1 MKGRKASVYIT
12 YNGKTIKT
20 ALDNFQNSF
29 SYTDPDGGDSDSIK
43 INLADP
49 ENQWIAA
56 WIPSAGD
63 EIKAEIRT
71 ENWNGEGDE
80 GKLDCGVFIIDS
92 MSYSRGSSGSSFSI
106 GAVSSPAGDAFKE
119 TERSQ
124 TWEKATLKKIA
135 QTIADRYKLKLYFDC
150 EDITIKSKEQSK
162 ATDSSFLK
170 NLCDDYGRKLKVYKN
185 QIVIFDREKYK
196 KKEVKI
202 TIKKEELNSVRW
214 NSNLVGTYTGGEI
227 TYTNGKSGKDIK
239 YKTGTGPRIYKSNEK
254 ADSLAEAKLKLE
266 NAIAEQNHS
275 AVTLD
280 ITVPGRTDITAAM
293 VINVVGIGK
302 ASGKYYIDE
311 KTDNVSN
318 SGYTTNLKLSK
329 VSDSDATVLDA
340 IDRLAKL
347 KISVSPEYW
356 IANYKNVKYLD
367 DLLVNM
373 AVRIRINNNSNI
385 YTTADEAI
393 DKLANEGVINTA
405 AYWKA
410 NKEALPWLP
419 LLLINAANAF

>member
-1 MKGRKASVYIT
+1 MKGRKANVYIT

-106 GAVSSPAGDAFKE
+106 GAISSPAGDAFKE

-135 QTIADRYKLKLYFDC
+135 QTIAERYKLKLYFDG

-162 ATDSSFLK
+162 SNRLIIFK
-170 NLCDDYGRKLKVYKN
+170 KL
-185 QIVIFDREKYK
+185 
-196 KKEVKI
+196 
-202 TIKKEELNSVRW
+202 
-214 NSNLVGTYTGGEI
+214 
-227 TYTNGKSGKDIK
+227 
-239 YKTGTGPRIYKSNEK
+239 
-254 ADSLAEAKLKLE
+254 
-266 NAIAEQNHS
+266 
-275 AVTLD
+275 
-280 ITVPGRTDITAAM
+280 M
-293 VINVVGIGK
+293 
-302 ASGKYYIDE
+302 
-311 KTDNVSN
+311 
-318 SGYTTNLKLSK
+318 
-329 VSDSDATVLDA
+329 
-340 IDRLAKL
+340 
-347 KISVSPEYW
+347 
-356 IANYKNVKYLD
+356 
-367 DLLVNM
+367 
-373 AVRIRINNNSNI
+373 
-385 YTTADEAI
+385 
-393 DKLANEGVINTA
+393 
-405 AYWKA
+405 
-410 NKEALPWLP
+410 
-419 LLLINAANAF
+419 

>member
-1 MKGRKASVYIT
+1 MKGRKANVYIT

-29 SYTDPDGGDSDSIK
+29 SYTDPDGGESDSIK

-63 EIKAEIRT
+63 EIKAEIQT
-71 ENWNGEGDE
+71 ENWNGEGDD

-92 MSYSRGSSGSSFSI
+92 LSYSRGSNGSSFSI
-106 GAVSSPAGDAFKE
+106 GAISSPAGDAFKAA
-119 TERSQ
+119 ERSQ

-135 QTIADRYKLKLYFDC
+135 QTIAERY
-150 EDITIKSKEQSK
+150 
-162 ATDSSFLK
+162 
-170 NLCDDYGRKLKVYKN
+170 KLKVYKN

-202 TIKKEELNSVRW
+202 TIKKEELNSVKW

-239 YKTGTGPRIYKSNEK
+239 YKTGTGPRIYKANEK

-275 AVTLD
+275 AITLD
-280 ITVPGRTDITAAM
+280 ITVPTDITAAM

-356 IANYKNVKYLD
+356 VANYKNVKYLD

-393 DKLANEGVINTA
+393 DKLASEGVINTV